1 MGRARLPYSN
11 KDYASLRR
19 ELLARIPQLT
29 DRWTD
34 FNASDLGVVL
44 LECFCAIGD
53 MLAYYLDAQAAE
65 CYLPTARQRQH
76 VIDLCAL
83 INYRLHA
90 PVAATTTLRFT
101 LPLVQTSDVLIPV
114 GTLAQAQGE
123 NSDIP
128 FTTVDELLI
137 PRGQTVGEIGVRQ
150 GHRQTEAFTGT
161 GLPGQVLTLPH
172 TDIADGTITVQVGD
186 AAWTVISHFVESD
199 PASPHVQVETDGL
212 DVTHLRFGNG
222 IHGAIPLAGS
232 VLTVQYLTTLGS
244 AGNCAPHRIT
254 TLVTPVLVNG
264 APIPL
269 LVENPVAATGG
280 ADRESVGEARQQAP
294 ATLRTLWKAVTKADY
309 QALCEGFPGV
319 AKAQVLDANDCLN
332 IRLYTVRICIAPAG
346 GGLPS
351 PLLKQELLTYL
362 DARRVL
368 TVEVFLDDPRYR
380 PVPIMADIY
389 LYPGE
394 RQDAVRLRVE
404 EALATFFAFDR
415 QAFGQSLY
423 PSDLIAVLDA
433 VPGVSHVALLQPTG
447 DIRLGPQEIATL
459 GETTLLM
466 REVR

>member
-1 MGRARLPYSN
+1 MARARLSYSN
-11 KDYASLRR
+11 KDYESLRR

-44 LECFCAIGD
+44 LESFCAIGD

-76 VIDLCAL
+76 IIDLCAL

-90 PVAATTTLRFT
+90 PVAATTTLRFM
-101 LPLVQTSDVLIPV
+101 LPLAQFGDVLIPA
-114 GTLAQAQGE
+114 GTLAHAQSE
-123 NSDIP
+123 TADIP
-128 FTTVDELLI
+128 FTTVADLLI
-137 PRGQTVGEIGVRQ
+137 SRGETIGEIGARQ
-150 GHRQTEAFTGT
+150 GYCQTESFTGT
-161 GLPGQVLTLPH
+161 GQPGQVIALPH
-172 TDIADGTITVQVGD
+172 TDIAEGTITVQVSED
-186 AAWTVISHFVESD
+186 AWQVIDHFVESE
-199 PASPHVQVETDGL
+199 SSSQHVRVETDGL
-212 DVTHLRFGNG
+212 DVTRLRFGDG
-222 IHGAIPLAGS
+222 IHGAISPAGS
-232 VLTVQYLTTLGS
+232 AIIVQYLTTLGS

-264 APIPL
+264 SPIPL
-269 LVENPVAATGG
+269 LVDNPVAATGG
-280 ADRESVGEARQQAP
+280 AERESLDVARQQAP

-332 IRLYTVRICIAPAG
+332 IRLYTVRICVAPEG
-346 GGLPS
+346 GGLPTAQ
-351 PLLKQELLTYL
+351 LKGELLAFL

-368 TVEVFLDDPRYR
+368 TVEVLLDDPRYH
-380 PVPIMADIY
+380 PVPMMAEVY
-389 LYPGE
+389 VYPGE
-394 RQDAVRLRVE
+394 RLDTVRQRVE
-404 EALATFFAFDR
+404 ETLANNFAFER
-415 QAFGQSLY
+415 QTFGQAIY
-423 PSDLIAVLDA
+423 PSDLIALLDA
-433 VPGVSHVALLQPTG
+433 VPGVSHVSLLQPTG